1 MIKQTRLNVFETN
14 SSSSH
19 TLTFNCK
26 DKPIEVPHKNIKLKF
41 NEEDYSSMSAPS
53 RDSLREKLHY
63 FMIYC
68 LKDLRMMQNLK
79 DCVQRLNQKYEIN
92 ISFPADI
99 ATQDYDVDEILD
111 KEENYFCYINHQSS
125 DVFDDICRDKDALY
139 HILEDSRLSV
149 KCYGDGEYER
159 WKDEGHPNEIEV
171 KDIEHLKDCC
181 EKYGIKW
188 EVRWPRD
195 FFMHP

>member
-1 MIKQTRLNVFETN
+1 MKQIRLNVFETN

-26 DKPIEVPHKNIKLKF
+26 DKPIEVPRKNIKLKF
-41 NEEDYSSMSAPS
+41 DEEDYSSMSAPS

-68 LKDLRMMQNLK
+68 IKDLRMMKNLK
-79 DCVQRLNQKYEIN
+79 DCVHRLNQKYEIH

-99 ATQDYDVDEILD
+99 ATQDYDADEIPD

-125 DVFDDICRDKDALY
+125 DVFDDICMDKDALY
-139 HILEDSRLSV
+139 HILEDSRFSV
-149 KCYGDGEYER
+149 KCYEDGEYDR
-159 WKDEGHPNEIEV
+159 WENEGHPDELEIRN
-171 KDIEHLKDCC
+171 IEQLKDCC
-181 EKYGIKW
+181 EKHGIKW
-188 EVRWPRD
+188 DIGWPGN
-195 FFMHP
+195 FSIHP

>member
-1 MIKQTRLNVFETN
+1 MKQTRQNVFETN

-26 DKPIEVPHKNIKLKF
+26 DKPIEVPRKNIKLKF
-41 NEEDYSSMSAPS
+41 DEEDYSSMSAPS

-68 LKDLRMMQNLK
+68 IKDLRMMKNLK
-79 DCVQRLNQKYEIN
+79 DCVHRLNQKYEIH
-92 ISFPADI
+92 ISFPVDI
-99 ATQDYDVDEILD
+99 ATQDYDADEILD

-139 HILEDSRLSV
+139 HILEDSRFSV
-149 KCYGDGEYER
+149 KCYGDGEYDR
-159 WKDEGHPNEIEV
+159 WENEGHPDELEIRN
-171 KDIEHLKDCC
+171 IEQLKDCC
-181 EKYGIKW
+181 EKHGIKW
-188 EVRWPRD
+188 DIGWPGNFSLR
-195 FFMHP
+195 P